1 MLIDYVPIGILLIL
15 SVGLGVL
22 IALIST
28 LLGPR
33 RPALRKLEPYESGMV
48 PIGQAQRRLPIRFYL
63 IAILFILFDIEI
75 VFFLPWAVVFQ
86 PVLNLGYGGF
96 LALEMLMFVII
107 LVIGYI
113 YIWKKGALEWQ

>member
-28 LLGPR
+28 LMGPR
-33 RPALRKLEPYESGMV
+33 RPALRKLQPYESGMV

-63 IAILFILFDIEI
+63 TAILFILFDIEI

-86 PVLNLGYGGF
+86 PILNLGYGGF
-96 LALEMLMFVII
+96 LVLEMLVFVII

-113 YIWKKGALEWQ
+113 YIWRKGALEWQ

>member
-15 SVGLGVL
+15 AVGLGVL

-28 LLGPR
+28 LMGPR

-86 PVLNLGYGGF
+86 PILNLGYGGF
-96 LALEMLMFVII
+96 LALEMLVFVII

>member
-28 LLGPR
+28 LMGPR

-63 IAILFILFDIEI
+63 TAILFILFDIEI

-86 PVLNLGYGGF
+86 PILNLGYGGF
-96 LALEMLMFVII
+96 LVLEMLVFVII

-113 YIWKKGALEWQ
+113 YIWRRGALEWQ

>member
-1 MLIDYVPIGILLIL
+1 MLIDYVPIGILVVLT
-15 SVGLGVL
+15 VGLGVL
-22 IALIST
+22 IASISS

-48 PIGQAQRRLPIRFYL
+48 PVGQAQRRLPIRFYL
-63 IAILFILFDIEI
+63 TAILFILFDIEI

-86 PVLNLGYGGF
+86 PILNLGYGGF
-96 LALEMLMFVII
+96 LVLEMLVFVII
-107 LVIGYI
+107 LVVGYI

>member
-96 LALEMLMFVII
+96 LALEMLVFVII

>member
-15 SVGLGVL
+15 AVGLGVL

-96 LALEMLMFVII
+96 LVLEMLVFVII
-107 LVIGYI
+107 LVIGFV

>member
-15 SVGLGVL
+15 AVGLGVL

-28 LLGPR
+28 LMGPH

-63 IAILFILFDIEI
+63 TAILFILFDIEI

-86 PVLNLGYGGF
+86 PILNLGYGGF
-96 LALEMLMFVII
+96 LALEMLVFVII

-113 YIWKKGALEWQ
+113 YIWRKGALEWQ

>member
-1 MLIDYVPIGILLIL
+1 MLSDYLPIALLL
-15 SVGLGVL
+15 VLAVGL
-22 IALIST
+22 ALLVAVIST

-33 RPALRKLEPYESGMV
+33 RPALRKLQPYESGMT

-86 PVLNLGYGGF
+86 PFLKLGYGGF
-96 LALEMLMFVII
+96 LLLEMLIFVII
-107 LVIGYI
+107 LLVGYV
-113 YIWKKGALEWQ
+113 YLWKKGALEWQ

>member
-28 LLGPR
+28 LMGPR
-33 RPALRKLEPYESGMV
+33 RPALRKLQPYESGMV

-63 IAILFILFDIEI
+63 TAILFILFDIEI

-86 PVLNLGYGGF
+86 PILNLGYGGF
-96 LALEMLMFVII
+96 LAVEMLVFVII

-113 YIWKKGALEWQ
+113 YIWRKGALEWQ

>member
-15 SVGLGVL
+15 AVGLGVL

-28 LLGPR
+28 LMGPR

-63 IAILFILFDIEI
+63 TAILFILFDIEI

-86 PVLNLGYGGF
+86 PILNLGYGGF
-96 LALEMLMFVII
+96 LVLEMLVFVII

-113 YIWKKGALEWQ
+113 YIWRKGALEWQ

>member
-15 SVGLGVL
+15 AVGLGVL

-28 LLGPR
+28 LMGPR

-63 IAILFILFDIEI
+63 TAILFILFDIEI

-86 PVLNLGYGGF
+86 PILNLGYGGF
-96 LALEMLMFVII
+96 LVLEMLVFVII